1 MALIYWLC
9 RTMEAIAARFN
20 PLESQYTGHKLHHL
34 AKTLLNAD
42 VRNLRI
48 KVENSLSAF
57 IVPDPLGVLA
67 PDEIFIR
74 FASSAP
80 VDPETMCPLTHLEG
94 DVLAFRSPCKLP
106 TDVRKFRAVYKAE
119 LSHLTD
125 CIVMSAHSDLCERS
139 PASILGGGDYDGD
152 TVQLFWDKELVE
164 PFRNAD
170 VGIADMPPG
179 FEDKYFDKEVV
190 SGWEFLREMG
200 GRSEVRIANYQ
211 QFLLGALLDDKATGL
226 CGFAQNAVLVGGG

>member
-1 MALIYWLC
+1 
-9 RTMEAIAARFN
+9 
-20 PLESQYTGHKLHHL
+20 
-34 AKTLLNAD
+34 
-42 VRNLRI
+42 
-48 KVENSLSAF
+48 
-57 IVPDPLGVLA
+57 
-67 PDEIFIR
+67 
-74 FASSAP
+74 
-80 VDPETMCPLTHLEG
+80 LTHLEG

-106 TDVRKFRAVYKAE
+106 TDVRKFRAVYKPE

-152 TVQLFWDKELVE
+152 TVQLFWDRELVE

-170 VGIADMPPG
+170 VGIADMPAG
-179 FEDKYFDKEVV
+179 FENKYFDKEVV

-200 GRSEVRIANYQ
+200 GRSEEMRIANYQ

-226 CGFAQNAVLVGGG
+226 CKLVQTAVLGRRG

>member
-1 MALIYWLC
+1 
-9 RTMEAIAARFN
+9 MEAIAARFN
-20 PLESQYTGHKLHHL
+20 PLESQHTGNKLHHL
-34 AKTLLNAD
+34 VKTLLNAD

-48 KVENSLSAF
+48 HVENSLSAF
-57 IVPDPLGVLA
+57 VVPDPLGVLA

-80 VDPETMCPLTHLEG
+80 IDPETKCPLTHLEG

-106 TDVRKFRAVYKAE
+106 TDVRKFRAVYKPE

-125 CIVMSAHSDLCERS
+125 CVVMSAHSGLCERS

-170 VGIADMPPG
+170 VGIADMPAG
-179 FEDKYFDKEVV
+179 FENDYFDKEVV
-190 SGWEFLREMG
+190 SGWEFLRQMG
-200 GRSEVRIANYQ
+200 GRSEETRIANYQ
-211 QFLLGALLDDKATGL
+211 QFLLGALMDDKATGL
-226 CGFAQNAVLVGGG
+226 CELSPTTRPTFFVRRG